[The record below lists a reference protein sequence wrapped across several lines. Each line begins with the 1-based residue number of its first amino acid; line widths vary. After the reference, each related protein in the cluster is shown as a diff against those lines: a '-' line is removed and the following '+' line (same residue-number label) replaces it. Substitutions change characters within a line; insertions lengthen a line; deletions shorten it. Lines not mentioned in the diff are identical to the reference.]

1 VSAGIPLRVRKRALE
16 QIFPPL
22 DPHIADPVGWIRER
36 CKRFIWSKQ
45 RQIAESVRDH
55 RYTAVPAC
63 HGPGKTFIAS
73 GIATWWLDA
82 HPPTESFLVTTAPS
96 DPQVKALL
104 WREIGRRKRE
114 SHSEGRITLDAKWY
128 RGEKMVDEEIIGYGR
143 KPQDYNADFFQ
154 GIHAK
159 YVLIIID
166 EAGGVPKA
174 LWDAL
179 ETLMTNEYARIL
191 AIGNPDDPTSYFE
204 QVCRPGS
211 GYNVIRIDAFS
222 TPNFTGE
229 PVPKDV
235 SEQLVSQTWVDE
247 RRKKWGIG
255 SPLYQSKVLALFPE
269 ISDDTLI
276 TPNMV
281 RIAQAK
287 KIEPTLTGQYGFDIA
302 RFGSDETVGYR
313 NQNGYVRRVYN
324 KHKQDTVLTTNAIHM
339 FMLGHGVD
347 YVPAVVDVVGVGG
360 GVVDQLRARDL
371 NVIPFDSGEK
381 AFAPKRFANRRAEV
395 YWKLRQLFE
404 EHRFDIDPLDEELA
418 AQLTSIKWF
427 VTHGR
432 IQIESKEQMKR
443 RGLPSPDRAD
453 AFMMATSALDS
464 FIEAQDRYVPVPSIT
479 GDLLAEVM

>member
-1 VSAGIPLRVRKRALE
+1 
-16 QIFPPL
+16 
-22 DPHIADPVGWIRER
+22 
-36 CKRFIWSKQ
+36 
-45 RQIAESVRDH
+45 
-55 RYTAVPAC
+55 
-63 HGPGKTFIAS
+63 
-73 GIATWWLDA
+73 
-82 HPPTESFLVTTAPS
+82 
-96 DPQVKALL
+96 
-104 WREIGRRKRE
+104 
-114 SHSEGRITLDAKWY
+114 
-128 RGEKMVDEEIIGYGR
+128 
-143 KPQDYNADFFQ
+143 
-154 GIHAK
+154 
-159 YVLIIID
+159 
-166 EAGGVPKA
+166 
-174 LWDAL
+174 
-179 ETLMTNEYARIL
+179 
-191 AIGNPDDPTSYFE
+191 
-204 QVCRPGS
+204 
-211 GYNVIRIDAFS
+211 
-222 TPNFTGE
+222 
-229 PVPKDV
+229 
-235 SEQLVSQTWVDE
+235 
-247 RRKKWGIG
+247 
-255 SPLYQSKVLALFPE
+255 
-269 ISDDTLI
+269 
-276 TPNMV
+276 MV